1 MSKKTKNNKC
11 IKRQMQEGVHSKKRG
26 SDEED
31 DRVVLH
37 ALNLTK
43 LKIPFHLI
51 YKYKQ
56 DIDLLWK
63 TNVTFGFND
72 LAEEEKVI
80 LEKIEFKIVYFLKE
94 NCDLSEENLE
104 PFLLFIIDK
113 DYVTKDLKKIVTENG
128 DMDFAERIMN
138 CMYSDLGIL
147 PDFDGLNDKLSYGLG
162 DG

>member
-1 MSKKTKNNKC
+1 MSKKIKNNKC
-11 IKRQMQEGVHSKKRG
+11 KKVFTQKKRG
-26 SDEED
+26 RDEKE

-37 ALNLTK
+37 ALNLAK
-43 LKIPFHLI
+43 LKIPFRLI

-63 TNVTFGFND
+63 TNVTFEFDD
-72 LAEEEKVI
+72 LTEKEKVI

-113 DYVTKDLKKIVTENG
+113 DYVTKDLKKIVTEKG
-128 DMDFAERIMN
+128 DIDFAERIMN

-147 PDFDGLNDKLSYGLG
+147 PDFDGLSDRLSCVLG
-162 DG
+162 NG